1 MIGIHVR
8 DRTLLGL
15 QQLLGIAE
23 IGQELLRLE
32 IDDAAE
38 AGDQM
43 RAGGPIRKNEKSLK
57 STKASADGWA
67 LR

>member
-8 DRTLLGL
+8 DHLRLGRD
-15 QQLLGIAE
+15 QRVRAGE
-23 IGQELLRLE
+23 IGEQIGRRQ

-43 RAGGPIRKNEKSLK
+43 RAL
-57 STKASADGWA
+57 AA
-67 LR
+67 